1 MSKAKNT
8 DLPPPLPPGSTI
20 GILGG
25 GQLWRMIAMS
35 AADLGYHVHIF
46 CPEEDAHAC
55 EVAQSFTHASSRN
68 ENALDRFAKGVDVV
82 TYEFENIPSVFFFLM
97 IRRPPRSTLFP
108 YTTLFR

>member
-25 GQLWRMIAMS
+25 GQLGRMMAMA

-46 CPEEDAHAC
+46 CPEEDAPAC
-55 EVAQSFTHASSRN
+55 EVAQSFTHASYRN
-68 ENALDRFAKGVDVV
+68 ENALARFAKGVDVV
-82 TYEFENIPSVFFFLM
+82 TYEFENIPSGPVEELAKLV
-97 IRRPPRSTLFP
+97 IVRPSPEILKISQ
-108 YTTLFR
+108 